1 MPDVERR
8 FDEAM
13 FAIYREAREIGNLY
27 TPSICLRMLH
37 EHGAVQTARQ

>member
-13 FAIYREAREIGNLY
+13 FAIYREAREIGY